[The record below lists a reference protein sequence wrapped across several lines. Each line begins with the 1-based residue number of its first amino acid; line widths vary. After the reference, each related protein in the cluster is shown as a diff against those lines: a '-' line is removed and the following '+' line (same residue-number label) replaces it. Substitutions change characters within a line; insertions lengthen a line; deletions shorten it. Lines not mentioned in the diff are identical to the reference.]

1 MVLSQK
7 YFLSPI
13 MPKVHEQLE
22 VHDLETSLNHLSAM
36 RTYIKKE
43 EGILASDDVPEIG
56 TGYCIGYRIGMDLV
70 NLMERSNPMKKGSN
84 PREKLILK
92 GLNPKK

>member
-1 MVLSQK
+1 M
-7 YFLSPI
+7 
-13 MPKVHEQLE
+13 
-22 VHDLETSLNHLSAM
+22 
-36 RTYIKKE
+36 
-43 EGILASDDVPEIG
+43 ASDDVPEIG